1 MSEKF
6 RSRNFAAV
14 LYPEDE
20 THVEAMS
27 RLMKGGYKFAA
38 ILHDRDW
45 YDSDD
50 KEGTTHESDET
61 ETQEPTPEPSQEPT
75 PEERKQKKQHWH
87 ICLSFPSAR
96 WNVAV
101 AEELGIAE
109 NYLQKCSSVD
119 GSLIYMTHYQLPA
132 KAQYDKSEVFGHKTL
147 LERLD
152 KLLSGESESQRVR
165 KLLSLIDETPGH
177 LDPADVL
184 GIACDNE
191 LYDVLRRCP
200 SWIMQDVLFKHNLKL
215 SGGVE

>member
-1 MSEKF
+1 MAEKF

-20 THVEAMS
+20 THIEAMS
-27 RLMKGGYKFAA
+27 RLLNGGYKFAA

-50 KEGTTHESDET
+50 KQEETPVDDESAAQPQT
-61 ETQEPTPEPSQEPT
+61 APTV
-75 PEERKQKKQHWH
+75 ERKQKKQHWH
-87 ICLSFPSAR
+87 IVLSFPSAR

-101 AEELGIAE
+101 ADELGIAE

-119 GSLIYMTHYQLPA
+119 GSLVYMTHYQLPA
-132 KAQYDKSEVFGHKTL
+132 KAQYERSEVFGHKTL

-165 KLLSLIDETPGH
+165 KLLTLIDECPEH

-191 LYDVLRRCP
+191 LYDVLRRLP
-200 SWIMQDVLFKHNLKL
+200 SWIMTDVLFKHNLKIT
-215 SGGVE
+215 GGVE